1 MAQLAVTSVEA
12 VLLASVGGVL
22 LLGWG
27 RDLRGVLRGTLVPM
41 REGHMYWRV
50 LYAWA
55 LLGIP
60 LGAHRMAVGHVT
72 WKIFAICNAYGAL
85 LLLLAEGAVRLQ
97 TDAAGNLD
105 PADQAT
111 VRRLCDTWGPA
122 TLMLGP
128 ATLCAGACN
137 PMRWSLQLYALEP
150 ATLCTQI
157 LFCDALGSAL
167 MATPLVMWL
176 RDMRCVLRGTLSLRP
191 EDAPPARPQSVSPL
205 GSAAAAPHLSLLALG
220 GATHPRSASG

>member
-12 VLLASVGGVL
+12 VLLASVGGAL

-111 VRRLCDTWGPA
+111 ARRLCDTYTWGPA
-122 TLMLGP
+122 TLYAGACNPMRWGLQPYMLGP
-128 ATLCAGACN
+128 VTLCAGACN
-137 PMRWSLQLYALEP
+137 PMRWSMQPY
-150 ATLCTQI
+150 
-157 LFCDALGSAL
+157 
-167 MATPLVMWL
+167 
-176 RDMRCVLRGTLSLRP
+176 VLRYS
-191 EDAPPARPQSVSPL
+191 
-205 GSAAAAPHLSLLALG
+205 SATRWAVP
-220 GATHPRSASG
+220 